1 MEYCPYGNMSEFLR
15 NRQDIYEPDWLQLTS
30 DHDSKLS
37 ITDLVEA
44 ASQIADGMEFLASR
58 KCIHRD
64 LAARNI
70 LIGQNFVPKIA
81 EIGLARN
88 FYKNDIY
95 LKKKSGLVPVKWMS
109 IEALRDR
116 IFSEKS
122 DVWSFGVLL
131 WEIFTLG
138 GSPYPGIH
146 SVDVYEYLCSGNR
159 MKSPLYCPNEIY
171 DLMMT
176 CWNADPCQR
185 PGFKVVGQTFIKIL
199 SDKGPERPCLVPLE
213 IDENER

>member
-1 MEYCPYGNMSEFLR
+1 
-15 NRQDIYEPDWLQLTS
+15 
-30 DHDSKLS
+30 
-37 ITDLVEA
+37 
-44 ASQIADGMEFLASR
+44 
-58 KCIHRD
+58 CIHRD
-64 LAARNI
+64 LAARNV
-70 LIGQNFVPKIA
+70 LVGKNFVPKIA
-81 EIGLARN
+81 DFGLARN
-88 FYKNDIY
+88 VYKNDVY

-159 MKSPLYCPNEIY
+159 MKSPVYCPNEIY

-185 PGFKVVGQTFIKIL
+185 PGFKA
-199 SDKGPERPCLVPLE
+199 ERALFTEMVRSGATLCNRE
-213 IDENER
+213 IDPYTFSYLSTLPLTTPAPEVEPRAYVNNIRDFNNITNVLSTHKDTRSSGTAIESGA